1 MGRIMNI
8 LISRNWLRLV
18 GIGILA
24 IIVLVL
30 AIVQPWSGPLS
41 PDEVLA
47 QASSIQAEIQSYR
60 MKYSDE
66 EAKGGMVS
74 VAEAAYA
81 LPASYRLTLS
91 VGDWV
96 REYITV
102 GETRY
107 EKEIG
112 TPVNLKGQV
121 IFFST
126 YTPGIEAT
134 ISILEQLADIEVLPD
149 EELDGVVC
157 YHLKGRYDTLSIED
171 MLTDIKSRLSDEEF
185 KKLKEKLVMEQE
197 TTTVE
202 YLISKDDFII
212 RKVQYITSKQETG
225 IVHTQ
230 TMKFFDF
237 NQPITIEPPL
247 DDEGNLLPG
256 WQTVD
261 SHMFSQ

>member
-1 MGRIMNI
+1 MKIF
-8 LISRNWLRLV
+8 ISRNWLRLA
-18 GIGILA
+18 GISILA

-30 AIVQPWSGPLS
+30 AIVRPWDGPLS

-47 QASSIQAEIQSYR
+47 QVSSTQAEIQSYR

-66 EAKGGMVS
+66 EAKGGVVS

-81 LPASYRLTLS
+81 LPTSYHLTLS

-96 REYITV
+96 RDYITV

-112 TPVNLKGQV
+112 TPVNLAGQV
-121 IFFST
+121 IFFSM
-126 YTPGIEAT
+126 YTPDIEAT
-134 ISILEQLADIEVLPD
+134 ISILEELADIEVLPD

-157 YHLKGRYDTLSIED
+157 YHLKGRYDTISIED
-171 MLTDIKSRLSDEEF
+171 MLADVKSRLSDEEF
-185 KKLKEKLVMEQE
+185 KKVKKKLEMEQE

-202 YLISKDDFII
+202 CLISKDDFII
-212 RKVQYITSKQETG
+212 RKVQHITSSQETG
-225 IVHTQ
+225 IVHTE
-230 TMKFFDF
+230 TIKFFDF
-237 NQPITIEPPL
+237 NQLITIEPPL

-256 WQTVD
+256 WQTAG